1 MTVNS
6 ASAMGSGASLASGQ
20 MWEQANWPQIEAE
33 VKRLQMRIAKA
44 VRESRWG
51 KVKALQ
57 RLLTRAY
64 SGKMLAVKRVTENR
78 GKRTPGIDGRIW
90 KFPAAKWNGMLS
102 LQHRGY
108 KAMPLRRIYIPK
120 NNGKKRPLG
129 IPCMKDRAMQAL
141 WKLALEPA
149 SESLADPNSYGF
161 RPRRSTADA
170 IEQCFK
176 ALSGAKSA
184 EWVLEGDI
192 RGCFDNFSH
201 VWIRQHVPMD
211 RAILRQWLEAGYIDK
226 GSLFETRAG
235 TPQGG
240 IISPVIAN
248 MVLDGLEAIVH
259 ANSGRTTAERRKSKV
274 NIIRYADD
282 FVVTGTSRELL
293 ENQVLPSIRQ
303 FMAERGLEL
312 SEEKTHITHISE
324 GFDFLGQNVRRY
336 RNKLLIKPAKK
347 SINSLLDKIREIV
360 KRSANATQESL
371 IWRLNPI
378 IRGWAMYHRHIV
390 AKATFEL
397 VDNLIWELL
406 WQWAKRRHSNK
417 GARWVKERYFPIKG
431 NRKWNFATKKSAN
444 ETSNN
449 LELFRAAT
457 VTIKRHI
464 KIRAEANPFVS
475 DWDSYFT
482 QRYASQHSVGQLGA
496 SLRC

>member
-6 ASAMGSGASLASGQ
+6 APAMGSGASLASGQ

-33 VKRLQMRIAKA
+33 VNRLQMRIAKA

-57 RLLTRAY
+57 RLLTCAY

-78 GKRTPGIDGRIW
+78 GKRTPGTDGRIW

-129 IPCMKDRAMQAL
+129 IPCMRDRAMQAL
-141 WKLALEPA
+141 WKLALEPV

-170 IEQCFK
+170 IEQCFN
-176 ALSGAKSA
+176 ALSKVKSA

-201 VWIRQHVPMD
+201 FWIQQHIPMD

-240 IISPVIAN
+240 VISPVIAN

-259 ANSGRTTAERRKSKV
+259 ANSGRTKTERRKSKV

-282 FVVTGTSRELL
+282 FVVTGASKEML
-293 ENQVLPSIRQ
+293 ENKVLPSIRQ
-303 FMAERGLEL
+303 FMTERGLEL
-312 SEEKTHITHISE
+312 SEEKTRITHIKE

-347 SINSLLDKIREIV
+347 SIKSLLDKIREIV
-360 KRSANATQESL
+360 KRNGSATQEAL
-371 IWRLNPI
+371 IRQLNPV

-390 AKATFEL
+390 AKTTFEL

-406 WQWAKRRHSNK
+406 WRWAKRRHPNK
-417 GARWVKERYFPIKG
+417 GARWVKERYFPTKR
-431 NRKWNFATKKSAN
+431 NRKWNFATKKPAN
-444 ETSNN
+444 EASNG

-482 QRYASQHSVGQLGA
+482 QRHTLK
-496 SLRC
+496 

>member
-1 MTVNS
+1 MTENN
-6 ASAMGSGASLASGQ
+6 ASAMGPGAPRASGQ

-33 VKRLQMRIAKA
+33 VRRLQMRIAKA

-78 GKRTPGIDGRIW
+78 GKRTPGIDGKIW

-108 KAMPLRRIYIPK
+108 QAMPLRRIYIPK

-129 IPCMKDRAMQAL
+129 IPCMRDRAMQAL
-141 WKLALEPA
+141 WKLALEPV

-161 RPRRSTADA
+161 RPKRSTADA
-170 IEQCFK
+170 IEQCFN
-176 ALSGAKSA
+176 ALSKVKSA

-201 VWIRQHVPMD
+201 FWIQQHVPMD
-211 RAILRQWLEAGYIDK
+211 RAVLRQWLEAGYIDK
-226 GSLFETRAG
+226 GSLFETLAG

-240 IISPVIAN
+240 VISPVIAN

-282 FVVTGTSRELL
+282 FVVTGASKEIL

-312 SEEKTHITHISE
+312 SEEKNRITHIKE

-336 RNKLLIKPAKK
+336 GNKLLIKPAKK
-347 SINSLLDKIREIV
+347 SIKSLLVKIREII
-360 KRSANATQESL
+360 KRNGSATQKVL
-371 IWRLNPI
+371 IRQLNPV

-390 AKATFEL
+390 AKTTFEL

-406 WQWAKRRHSNK
+406 WQWAKRRHPNK
-417 GARWVKERYFPIKG
+417 GARWVKQRYFPTKR

-444 ETSNN
+444 GTSND

-475 DWDSYFT
+475 DWNSYFT
-482 QRYASQHSVGQLGA
+482 QRYTS
-496 SLRC
+496 